1 MAQDDWLRAL
11 TDKELQTIA
20 QELHDRAEQFSP
32 DTRMR
37 VNDELRR
44 RKMPTVG
51 VGRSRM

>member
-1 MAQDDWLRAL
+1 MRTL
-11 TDKELQTIA
+11 TDEELQTIA

-32 DTRMR
+32 DTRLV

-51 VGRSRM
+51 IGKSRM